1 MADSTFFRHCRA
13 RRPDT
18 VSRLQALP
26 VEDQADEYM
35 KAHLILADATKA
47 LAAAESGAAP
57 AAAPASA
64 APSEPEPK
72 AEAEPAGA
80 AAEPAAAAAEAPAA
94 ASTGTWEEHKTEQ
107 GDSYCALPAS
117 LPR

>member
-1 MADSTFFRHCRA
+1 M
-13 RRPDT
+13 
-18 VSRLQALP
+18 SRLQALP

-64 APSEPEPK
+64 TPSEPEPK

-80 AAEPAAAAAEAPAA
+80 AAEPAAAA